1 MGLLSGIVK
10 YNIFR
15 RVLDAFVGRR
25 RAAGTSTSR
34 RTRY

>member
-15 RVLDAFVGRR
+15 RVLNAVLNRGR
-25 RAAGTSTSR
+25 STARYSR
-34 RTRY
+34 YSRH